1 MNHGRRAD
9 LYAENRGPGI
19 TDAGPTFL
27 EISGEILDP
36 DQVKRVKKE
45 STAARDAFFLDFAE
59 AIRKEFPDLPLLVMG
74 GFRSRKLIE
83 GALLSKALDMVGLSQ
98 PAVFDASAPSST
110 LLNMSKGDDEAR
122 AIAISIP
129 TLWLLKKIGN
139 YIIGAGYET
148 VCRLVP
154 HVVETDQRI

>member
-19 TDAGPTFL
+19 TDAGLTFL

-45 STAARDAFFLDFAE
+45 STAAREAFFLDFAE

-74 GFRSRKLIE
+74 
-83 GALLSKALDMVGLSQ
+83 AQLSKALDMVGLAQ

-139 YIIGAGYET
+139 YIIGAGYDT